1 MKKMKIVRKMKET
14 KVMKVR
20 EAQLLR
26 AMQQSVEQQPEP
38 ETAER
43 SVTDHD
49 VDTRSL
55 RIVL

>member
-1 MKKMKIVRKMKET
+1 MKIVRKMKET
-14 KVMKVR
+14 KVVKVR